1 MSLDAIIFQLIMG
14 LSSAMLYW
22 IVSVGLTF
30 TFGVTKVLNFA
41 HGAFYMLGA
50 YLTLSAYQLFG
61 SFPVAMCLGIIA
73 AGIIGVI
80 CERLFIKRVYSL
92 HILFQLIL
100 TYGLV
105 LVFNDLT
112 RFIWGTV
119 PKMMPPLNLGF
130 TKIMGRICPNFSIL
144 IILLGIF
151 IGILMYLIITR
162 TMWGKMINALTSDIE
177 LAQASGINPNLL
189 YASAFFLGS
198 CLAGFGGALVL
209 PISSASP
216 GMGEHIIIYAFVITV
231 MGGLG
236 SIPGAFIAALIVGIG
251 ESMGTLFIPSF
262 TLAIPYLLFAI
273 VLIVKPEGLYG
284 EKL

>member
-1 MSLDAIIFQLIMG
+1 MSLDSIVFQLVMG

-30 TFGVTKVLNFA
+30 TFGVTRVLNFA

-50 YLTLSAYQLFG
+50 YLTLSAFHYFE
-61 SFPVAMCLGIIA
+61 SFPAAMA
-73 AGIIGVI
+73 AGLIGAGVIGVI

-105 LVFNDLT
+105 LVFNDIT
-112 RFIWGTV
+112 RSIWGTV

-130 TKIMGRICPNFSIL
+130 TKIMGRTCPNSSI
-144 IILLGIF
+144 IIIMLGIF
-151 IGILMYLIITR
+151 IAILMYLIITK
-162 TMWGKMINALTSDIE
+162 TMWGKMINALTSDME
-177 LAQASGINPNLL
+177 LAQASGINPSIL

-198 CLAGFGGALVL
+198 CLAGFGGALTL

-216 GMGEHIIIYAFVITV
+216 GMGEHIIIYAFIITV

-236 SIPGAFIAALIVGIG
+236 SIPGAFIAAIIVGIG
-251 ESMGTLFIPSF
+251 EAMGTFLIPNF
-262 TLAIPYLLFAI
+262 TLAIPYFLFVL

-284 EKL
+284 EKA

>member
-1 MSLDAIIFQLIMG
+1 MSLDSIIFQLIMG

-50 YLTLSAYQLFG
+50 YLTLSAYQFFG
-61 SFPVAMCLGIIA
+61 NFPAAMCVGIIA

-105 LVFNDLT
+105 LAFNDLT

-119 PKMMPPLNLGF
+119 PKMMPALNLGF
-130 TKIMGRICPNFSIL
+130 TKIMGRICPNFSIV

-198 CLAGFGGALVL
+198 CLAGFGGALIL

-262 TLAIPYLLFAI
+262 TLAIPYLLFAA

>member
-1 MSLDAIIFQLIMG
+1 MSLDSIVFQLIMG

-50 YLTLSAYQLFG
+50 YLTLSAYQIFG
-61 SFPVAMCLGIIA
+61 SFPAALCVGIIA
-73 AGIIGVI
+73 AGVIGVI

-105 LVFNDLT
+105 LAFNDLT

-130 TKIMGRICPNFSIL
+130 TEIMGRICPNFSIM

-251 ESMGTLFIPSF
+251 ESMGTLLIPSF
-262 TLAIPYLLFAI
+262 TLAIPYLLFAA

>member
-1 MSLDAIIFQLIMG
+1 MTLDSIVFQLIMG

-50 YLTLSAYQLFG
+50 YFTLSAFNMVG
-61 SFPVAMCLGIIA
+61 NFPAAMAIGIIG

-80 CERLFIKRVYSL
+80 CERLFIKRVYCL

-105 LVFNDLT
+105 LIFNDLT
-112 RFIWGTV
+112 RFVWGTV
-119 PKMMPPLNLGF
+119 PKMIPALNLGF
-130 TKIMGRICPNFSIL
+130 VEIMGRICPNFSVLVIL
-144 IILLGIF
+144 VGIF
-151 IGILMYLIITR
+151 ICILMYLVITK
-162 TMWGKMINALTSDIE
+162 TMWGKMINALTSDME
-177 LAQASGINPNLL
+177 LAQASGINPHLL
-189 YASAFFLGS
+189 YASSFFLGS
-198 CLAGFGGALVL
+198 CLAGFGGALIL
-209 PISSASP
+209 PISSASA
-216 GMGEHIIIYAFVITV
+216 GMGEHIIIYAFIVTV

-236 SIPGAFIAALIVGIG
+236 SIPGAFIAALLVGIG
-251 ESMGTLFIPSF
+251 ESLGTLLIPSF
-262 TLAIPYLLFAI
+262 TLAIPYLLFAL
-273 VLIVKPEGLYG
+273 VLIAKPEGLYG

>member
-50 YLTLSAYQLFG
+50 YFTLTAMNHLG
-61 SFPVAMCLGIIA
+61 NFPAAMCIGIIG

-80 CERLFIKRVYSL
+80 CERLFIQRVYAL

-105 LVFNDLT
+105 LIFNDIT
-112 RFIWGTV
+112 RYVWGTV
-119 PKMMPPLNLGF
+119 PRMMPALSLGH

-151 IGILMYLIITR
+151 IAILMYLVITK

-189 YASAFFLGS
+189 YASAFLLGS

-209 PISSASP
+209 PISSASS
-216 GMGEHIIIYAFVITV
+216 GMGEHIIIYAFIITV

-251 ESMGTLFIPSF
+251 EAMGTLLIPSF
-262 TLAIPYLLFAI
+262 TLAIPYLLFTA

>member
-1 MSLDAIIFQLIMG
+1 MSLESIVFQLVMG

-30 TFGVTKVLNFA
+30 TFGVTEVLNFA

-50 YLTLSAYQLFG
+50 YLTLSAFNVLG
-61 SFPVAMCLGIIA
+61 SFPAAMAVGIVG

-80 CERLFIKRVYSL
+80 CERLLIKRVYSL

-112 RFIWGTV
+112 RFVWGTV
-119 PKMMPPLNLGF
+119 PKMIPSLNLGF
-130 TKIMGRICPNFSIL
+130 VKIMGRICPIFSI
-144 IILLGIF
+144 IVILMGIF
-151 IGILMYLIITR
+151 IAILMYLVITK
-162 TMWGKMINALTSDIE
+162 TLWGKMINALTSDIE
-177 LAQASGINPNLL
+177 LAEASGINPHLL
-189 YASAFFLGS
+189 YASCFFLGS
-198 CLAGFGGALVL
+198 CLAGFGGALIL

-216 GMGEHIIIYAFVITV
+216 GMGEHIIIYAFIITV

-236 SIPGAFIAALIVGIG
+236 SIPGAFIAALLVGIG
-251 ESMGTLFIPSF
+251 ESLGTLFVPSF
-262 TLAIPYLLFAI
+262 TLAIPYLLFVV
-273 VLIVKPEGLYG
+273 VLIAKPEGLYG